1 MKTRQRL
8 AVPTSNPKATPH
20 SLTRR
25 RFLGT
30 TLIAGAGTLVGTAPF
45 AEPRVAAAPFFKGMC
60 YQPFPQPYDPSHA
73 NTTCIFFGSDIAYN
87 CMEPLWGS
95 SFTSRSGRTFPGRN
109 DFQTLKQMGVNLL
122 RLYDWEP
129 RNFHKRFLDKCVDLG
144 IKVLAPVS
152 RYFLNPGQGFP
163 DRRNLIPK
171 LIQSFSNG
179 EANNGTTYH
188 PAIAGIIMGNE
199 PGICQCYTVEQCSE
213 FTKDWVEAEKRMR
226 FPTTL
231 PIGHPVD
238 FGKDP
243 GERFPKWNFWET
255 LLDRTHLQHLK
266 NRLFLA
272 PQPQNPGSYLFRDAE
287 GTGRGYVP
295 QTYEKFGVPLL
306 FTELGHNRQEADY
319 QAVVRGQLEDSIA
332 YGAAHPEQFLG
343 ICHFQFA
350 DKVWKCPSFQCRDS
364 EGSFGTHSHT
374 NTVLVTVDYVSEDF
388 THVDEPHFNCDNQQL
403 KPDMLVQNP
412 TYAIAKEIY
421 TKT

>member
-1 MKTRQRL
+1 
-8 AVPTSNPKATPH
+8 
-20 SLTRR
+20 
-25 RFLGT
+25 
-30 TLIAGAGTLVGTAPF
+30 
-45 AEPRVAAAPFFKGMC
+45 
-60 YQPFPQPYDPSHA
+60 
-73 NTTCIFFGSDIAYN
+73 
-87 CMEPLWGS
+87 MEPLWGS
-95 SFTSRSGRTFPGRN
+95 SFTSRSGRTFQGRN

-152 RYFLNPGQGFP
+152 RYFLNPNQGFP

-179 EANNGTTYH
+179 ETNNGTTYH

-374 NTVLVTVDYVSEDF
+374 NTVLVTVDYVPEDF

-412 TYAIAKEIY
+412 TYAIVKEIY

>member
-1 MKTRQRL
+1 
-8 AVPTSNPKATPH
+8 
-20 SLTRR
+20 
-25 RFLGT
+25 
-30 TLIAGAGTLVGTAPF
+30 
-45 AEPRVAAAPFFKGMC
+45 MC

-87 CMEPLWGS
+87 AMEPLWGPS
-95 SFTSRSGRTFPGRN
+95 YTSRSGRTFQGRN
-109 DFQTLKQMGVNLL
+109 DFQTLKEMGVNLL

-152 RYFLNPGQGFP
+152 RYFLNPNQGFP

-179 EANNGTTYH
+179 ETNNGTTYH

-238 FGKDP
+238 FGKAP
-243 GERFPKWNFWET
+243 GERFPQWNFWET
-255 LLDRTHLQHLK
+255 LLDRTHLQNLK
-266 NRLFLA
+266 NRLFLS
-272 PQPQNPGSYLFRDAE
+272 PQPQNDAFYLFENAE
-287 GTGRGYVP
+287 NSGRGYVQ
-295 QTYEKFGVPLL
+295 QTFEKFGVPLL
-306 FTELGHNRQEADY
+306 FTELGKDRQKPNY
-319 QAVVRGQLEDSIA
+319 QAVVQGQLEGSIA

-374 NTVLVTVDYVSEDF
+374 NTVLVTVDYVPEDF
-388 THVDEPHFNCDNQQL
+388 THVDEPHFNCNNQQL

-412 TYAIAKEIY
+412 TYAIVKGIY

>member
-8 AVPTSNPKATPH
+8 AVPTSNPKGTPH

-95 SFTSRSGRTFPGRN
+95 SFTSRSGRTFQGRN

-179 EANNGTTYH
+179 ETNNGTTYH

-255 LLDRTHLQHLK
+255 LSDRTHLQHLK

-374 NTVLVTVDYVSEDF
+374 NTVLVTVDYVPEDF

-403 KPDMLVQNP
+403 KPDMLVENP
-412 TYAIAKEIY
+412 TYAIVKEIY